1 MCLNVGG
8 RKHWVMSKHFVHF
21 PGTRLGRLTRAKTVK
36 EILEH
41 CDKYFPGKIPEYFF
55 CHDWMGF
62 NSILNVY
69 RNGTLHITSGKW
81 YIIHVHLKKKVKKLL
96 IFLKLRSIMAAL
108 RIRIMFCQ
116 IEVSENERTMYAL
129 SFIPA
134 WSMVCKLLVWG
145 IFCPHAHARL
155 LLRPHLW
162 TLPYTGT
169 SEVMDGNAL
178 ENTMDIIP
186 EVFLIISP
194 SILFLR
200 LQNQR
205 FFTFLSNTTE
215 LSGL

>member
-55 CHDWMGF
+55 CHDWNGF

-81 YIIHVHLKKKVKKLL
+81 CIHSCPFKEQKSKNCWF
-96 IFLKLRSIMAAL
+96 FLKLRSIMAAL

-134 WSMVCKLLVWG
+134 WSMVCKLLVCG
-145 IFCPHAHARL
+145 IFCPHLHGYYYARTL
-155 LLRPHLW
+155 TRTLW
-162 TLPYTGT
+162 HNF
-169 SEVMDGNAL
+169 SKN
-178 ENTMDIIP
+178 NNI
-186 EVFLIISP
+186 
-194 SILFLR
+194 
-200 LQNQR
+200 
-205 FFTFLSNTTE
+205 FFSFY
-215 LSGL
+215 